1 MLVST
6 PNHLYN
12 HLSDEELTSEFLKYD
27 LEFRKA
33 VSSGDDFL
41 ADTIDAI
48 IFQIDDELCARGLD
62 LPNIDK

>member
-1 MLVST
+1 MIVSR
-6 PNHLYN
+6 PNHLYTN
-12 HLSDEELTSEFLKYD
+12 LSDDELKSEFIKYE

-62 LPNIDK
+62 LPC